1 MRPSRLHPARRLFL
15 GAVCASIV
23 SGAVA
28 CNAADIGN
36 YNNPNTSQ
44 LEGAPNAA
52 TVNTTV
58 AGVVAGSRAGAGA
71 WASTL
76 GVFGR
81 EIMNLD
87 GAEPRNV
94 LALLIGPLEPG
105 GFGTD
110 VGWSNSYR
118 NLRTAYTILNV
129 VDAVPDYTAAQKS
142 GVKGF
147 VKTFI
152 ALEYMNQLRVRDT
165 FGLVFDIPKDPIAQG
180 AFVTRDEAYTKTAA
194 LFDEAKTD
202 LAAAGTAFP
211 FTLTS
216 GFAGFNTPVTFLR
229 VNRGLKAR
237 LEVYRGRWTDALAA
251 LNESFINTAAP
262 TTASFATGVYHVFST
277 ASGDAVNPLFDP
289 TPRALVVVPEF
300 LTEARLRADGSRDL
314 RATSKAVVGTVTLA
328 TQGISSNVRP
338 TVYPTNV
345 SPIAIIRNEELI
357 LLRAE
362 ANIGLGNRAAAI
374 ADLNVVRTTAGG
386 LPPLASDFAGD
397 LVTELLYDRRYSLF
411 FEYGHRWVD
420 SRRYGRL
427 GDLRKQLA
435 THRVF
440 PLVPIPVDE
449 CSQRTAAPPRG
460 CVNVLGQ

>member
-1 MRPSRLHPARRLFL
+1 MTTFRHRQARTLLF
-15 GAVCASIV
+15 AAACASIV
-23 SGAVA
+23 A
-28 CNAADIGN
+28 CQSADIAN
-36 YNNPNTSQ
+36 FNSPNTSQ
-44 LEGAPNAA
+44 LEGSPNAA

-58 AGVVAGSRAGAGA
+58 AGVLAGSRSGAGT

-110 VGWSNSYR
+110 AGWSNSYR
-118 NLRTAYTILNV
+118 NLRTAYTILEV
-129 VDAVPDYTAAQKS
+129 VDAVPDYSAAQKS

-147 VKTFI
+147 VKTFM

-165 FGLVFDIPKDPIAQG
+165 FGLVFDVSKDPSVQG
-180 AFVTRDEAYTKTAA
+180 AFITREEANTKTAA

-211 FTLTS
+211 FTLTT
-216 GFAGFNTPVTFLR
+216 GFTGFNTPANFLR

-237 LEVYRGRWTDALAA
+237 LEVYRGRWADAITA
-251 LNESFINTAAP
+251 LNESFISTAAG
-262 TTASFATGVYHVFST
+262 TSAGFATGVYHVYST
-277 ASGDAVNPLFDP
+277 ASGDATNPLFDP
-289 TPRALVVVPEF
+289 APRAIVAVPEF
-300 LTEARLRADGSRDL
+300 LTEARLRTDGSRDL
-314 RATSKAVVGTVTLA
+314 RATSKAVVGTVNLA

-338 TVYPTNV
+338 IVYPTNV
-345 SPIAIIRNEELI
+345 TSIPIIRNEELI

-374 ADLNVVRTTAGG
+374 ADLNFVRTNAGG
-386 LPPLASDFAGD
+386 LPALASDFSGD
-397 LVTELLYDRRYSLF
+397 LVTEMLYDRRYSLF

-420 SRRYGRL
+420 ARRYGRL
-427 GDLRKQLA
+427 GELKKQLSS
-435 THRVF
+435 HRVF

-449 CSQRTAAPPRG
+449 CNQRLAAPPKG
-460 CVNVLGQ
+460 CVNVLGG

>member
-1 MRPSRLHPARRLFL
+1 MLFV
-15 GAVCASIV
+15 AACS
-23 SGAVA
+23 SAVA
-28 CNAADIGN
+28 CSAADIAN
-36 YNNPNTSQ
+36 YNSPNTSQ
-44 LEGAPNAA
+44 LEGSPNAA

-58 AGVVAGSRAGAGA
+58 AGVIAGSRAGAGT

-76 GVFGR
+76 GIFGR

-110 VGWSNSYR
+110 AGWSNSYR
-118 NLRTAYTILNV
+118 NLRTAYTILDV

-147 VKTFI
+147 VKTFM

-165 FGLVFDIPKDPIAQG
+165 FGLVFDVPKDPTAQG
-180 AFVTRDEAYTKTAA
+180 AFITRDEAYTKTAA
-194 LFDEAKTD
+194 LFDEARTD

-211 FTLTS
+211 FTLTT
-216 GFAGFNTPVTFLR
+216 GFTGFNTPANFLR

-237 LEVYRGRWTDALAA
+237 LEVYRGRWADALTA
-251 LNESFINTAAP
+251 LNESFISTAAG
-262 TTASFATGVYHVFST
+262 TTAGFATGVYHVYST
-277 ASGDAVNPLFDP
+277 ASGDATNPLFDP
-289 TPRALVVVPEF
+289 APRAIVVVPEF
-300 LTEARLRADGSRDL
+300 LTEARLRTDGSRDL
-314 RATSKAVVGTVTLA
+314 RATGKAVVGTVNLA

-338 TVYPTNV
+338 IVYPTNV
-345 SPIAIIRNEELI
+345 TSIPIIRNEELI

-374 ADLNVVRTTAGG
+374 ADLNFVRTNAGG
-386 LPPLASDFAGD
+386 LPALASDFSGD

-420 SRRYGRL
+420 SRRYNRL
-427 GDLRKQLA
+427 GDLRKQLP

-449 CSQRTAAPPRG
+449 CNQRLAATPKG
-460 CVNVLGQ
+460 CVNVLGG

>member
-1 MRPSRLHPARRLFL
+1 MTTSRHRQARTMLFV
-15 GAVCASIV
+15 AACAS
-23 SGAVA
+23 AVA
-28 CNAADIGN
+28 CSAADIAN
-36 YNNPNTSQ
+36 YNSPNTSQ
-44 LEGAPNAA
+44 LEGSPNAA

-58 AGVVAGSRAGAGA
+58 AGVIAGSRAGAGT

-76 GVFGR
+76 GIFGR

-110 VGWSNSYR
+110 AGWSNSYR
-118 NLRTAYTILNV
+118 NLRTAYTILDV

-147 VKTFI
+147 VKTFM

-165 FGLVFDIPKDPIAQG
+165 FGLVFDVPKDPTAQG
-180 AFVTRDEAYTKTAA
+180 AFITRDEAYTKTAA
-194 LFDEAKTD
+194 LFDEARTD

-211 FTLTS
+211 FTLTT
-216 GFAGFNTPVTFLR
+216 GFTGFNTPANFLR

-237 LEVYRGRWTDALAA
+237 LEVYRGRWADALTA
-251 LNESFINTAAP
+251 LNESFISTAAG
-262 TTASFATGVYHVFST
+262 TTAGFATGVYHVYST
-277 ASGDAVNPLFDP
+277 ASGDATNPLFDP
-289 TPRALVVVPEF
+289 APRAIVVVPEF
-300 LTEARLRADGSRDL
+300 LTEARLRTDGSRDL
-314 RATSKAVVGTVTLA
+314 RATGKAVVGTVNLA

-338 TVYPTNV
+338 IVYPTNV
-345 SPIAIIRNEELI
+345 TSIPIVRNEELI

-374 ADLNVVRTTAGG
+374 ADLNFVRTNAGG
-386 LPPLASDFAGD
+386 LPALASDFAGD

-420 SRRYGRL
+420 ARRYNRL
-427 GDLRKQLA
+427 GELRKQLP

-449 CSQRTAAPPRG
+449 CNQRLAATPKG
-460 CVNVLGQ
+460 CVNVLGG

>member
-1 MRPSRLHPARRLFL
+1 MTTSRHRQARTLCFA
-15 GAVCASIV
+15 AVCATV
-23 SGAVA
+23 VA
-28 CNAADIGN
+28 CNSADIAN
-36 YNNPNTSQ
+36 FNNPNTSQ

-58 AGVVAGSRAGAGA
+58 AGVIAGSRVGAGT
-71 WASTL
+71 WAGTL
-76 GVFGR
+76 GIFGR
-81 EIMNLD
+81 EVMNLD

-110 VGWSNSYR
+110 AGWSNSYR

-147 VKTFI
+147 VKTFM

-165 FGLVFDIPKDPIAQG
+165 FGLVFDVPKDPIAQG
-180 AFVTRDEAYTKTAA
+180 AFITRDEAYTKTAA
-194 LFDEAKTD
+194 LFDEARTD

-216 GFAGFNTPVTFLR
+216 GFAGFNTPATFVR

-237 LEVYRGRWTDALAA
+237 LETYRGRWADALTAV
-251 LNESFINTAAP
+251 NESFISTAAATP
-262 TTASFATGVYHVFST
+262 ASFATGVYHVFST

-289 TPRALVVVPEF
+289 IPRAFVAVPEF

-314 RATSKAVVGTVTLA
+314 RATSKAVVGTITLA

-345 SPIAIIRNEELI
+345 TPIPIIRNEELI
-357 LLRAE
+357 LIRAE

-374 ADLNVVRTTAGG
+374 ADLNFVRTNVGG
-386 LPPLASDFAGD
+386 LPAIAADFAGD
-397 LVTELLYDRRYSLF
+397 LVTELLYERRYSLF

-420 SRRYGRL
+420 ARRYNRL
-427 GDLRKQLA
+427 GELRKQLP
-435 THRVF
+435 THRIF

-449 CSQRTAAPPRG
+449 CNQRTAATPRG

>member
-1 MRPSRLHPARRLFL
+1 LF
-15 GAVCASIV
+15 AAACASV
-23 SGAVA
+23 VA
-28 CNAADIGN
+28 CQSADIAN
-36 YNNPNTSQ
+36 FNSPNTSQ
-44 LEGAPNAA
+44 LEGSPNAA

-58 AGVVAGSRAGAGA
+58 AGVLAGSRSGAGT

-76 GVFGR
+76 GIFGR

-110 VGWSNSYR
+110 AGWSNSYR
-118 NLRTAYTILNV
+118 NLRTAYTILDV

-147 VKTFI
+147 VKTFM

-165 FGLVFDIPKDPIAQG
+165 FGLVFDVSKDPTVQG
-180 AFVTRDEAYTKTAA
+180 AFITREEAYTKTAA
-194 LFDEAKTD
+194 LFDEARTD

-211 FTLTS
+211 FTLTT
-216 GFAGFNTPVTFLR
+216 GFTGFNTPANFVR

-237 LEVYRGRWTDALAA
+237 LEVYRGRWADALTA
-251 LNESFINTAAP
+251 LNESFVSTAAG
-262 TTASFATGVYHVFST
+262 TTAGFATGVYHVYST
-277 ASGDAVNPLFDP
+277 ASGDATNPLFDP
-289 TPRALVVVPEF
+289 APRAIVAVPEF
-300 LTEARLRADGSRDL
+300 LTEARLRTDGSRDL
-314 RATSKAVVGTVTLA
+314 RATTKAVVGTVNLA

-338 TVYPTNV
+338 IVYPTNV
-345 SPIAIIRNEELI
+345 TSIPIIRNEELI

-362 ANIGLGNRAAAI
+362 AYLGLGNRAAAI
-374 ADLNVVRTTAGG
+374 ADLNFVRTNAGG
-386 LPPLASDFAGD
+386 LSALAADFSGD

-420 SRRYGRL
+420 SRRYNRL
-427 GDLRKQLA
+427 GDLRKQLPS
-435 THRVF
+435 HRIF

-449 CSQRTAAPPRG
+449 CNQRLAAPPKG
-460 CVNVLGQ
+460 CVNVLGG

>member
-1 MRPSRLHPARRLFL
+1 MTTFRHRQARTLLF
-15 GAVCASIV
+15 AAACASV
-23 SGAVA
+23 VA
-28 CNAADIGN
+28 CQSADIAN
-36 YNNPNTSQ
+36 FNSPNTSQ
-44 LEGAPNAA
+44 LEGSPNAA

-58 AGVVAGSRAGAGA
+58 AGVIAGSRSGAGT

-76 GVFGR
+76 GIFGR

-110 VGWSNSYR
+110 AGWSNSYR
-118 NLRTAYTILNV
+118 NLRTAYTILDV

-147 VKTFI
+147 VKTFM

-165 FGLVFDIPKDPIAQG
+165 FGLVFDVSKDPTVQG
-180 AFVTRDEAYTKTAA
+180 AFITREEAYTKTAA
-194 LFDEAKTD
+194 LFDEARTD

-211 FTLTS
+211 FTLTT
-216 GFAGFNTPVTFLR
+216 GFTGFNTPANFVR

-237 LEVYRGRWTDALAA
+237 LEVYRGRWADALTA
-251 LNESFINTAAP
+251 LNESFVSTAAG
-262 TTASFATGVYHVFST
+262 TTAGFATGVYHVYST
-277 ASGDAVNPLFDP
+277 ASGDATNPLFDP
-289 TPRALVVVPEF
+289 APRAIVAVPEF
-300 LTEARLRADGSRDL
+300 LTEARLRTDGSRDL
-314 RATSKAVVGTVTLA
+314 RATTKAVVGTVNLA

-338 TVYPTNV
+338 IVYPTNV
-345 SPIAIIRNEELI
+345 TSIPIIRNEELI

-362 ANIGLGNRAAAI
+362 AYLGLGNRAAAI
-374 ADLNVVRTTAGG
+374 ADLNFVRTNAGG
-386 LPPLASDFAGD
+386 LSALAADFSGD

-420 SRRYGRL
+420 SRRYNRL
-427 GDLRKQLA
+427 GDLRKQLPS
-435 THRVF
+435 HRIF

-449 CSQRTAAPPRG
+449 CNQRLAAPPKG
-460 CVNVLGQ
+460 CVNVLGG

>member
-1 MRPSRLHPARRLFL
+1 MTTFRHRQARTLLF
-15 GAVCASIV
+15 AAACASIV
-23 SGAVA
+23 A
-28 CNAADIGN
+28 CNSADIAN
-36 YNNPNTSQ
+36 FNSPNTSQ
-44 LEGAPNAA
+44 LDGAPNAA

-58 AGVVAGSRAGAGA
+58 AGVLAGSRAGAGT

-76 GVFGR
+76 GIFGR

-110 VGWSNSYR
+110 AGWSNSYR
-118 NLRTAYTILNV
+118 NLRTAYTILDV

-147 VKTFI
+147 VKTFM

-165 FGLVFDIPKDPIAQG
+165 FGLVFDVSKDPTVQG
-180 AFVTRDEAYTKTAA
+180 AFITRDEAYTKTAA

-211 FTLTS
+211 FTLTT
-216 GFAGFNTPVTFLR
+216 GFTGFNTPANFLR

-237 LEVYRGRWTDALAA
+237 LDVYRGRWADALTA
-251 LNESFINTAAP
+251 LNESFISTAAG
-262 TTASFATGVYHVFST
+262 TTASFATGVYHVYST
-277 ASGDAVNPLFDP
+277 ASGDATNPLFDP
-289 TPRALVVVPEF
+289 APRAIVVVPEF
-300 LTEARLRADGSRDL
+300 LTEARLRTDGSRDL
-314 RATSKAVVGTVTLA
+314 RATAKAVVGTVNLA

-338 TVYPTNV
+338 IVYPTNV
-345 SPIAIIRNEELI
+345 TSVPIIRNEELV

-362 ANIGLGNRAAAI
+362 ANIGLGSRAAAI
-374 ADLNVVRTTAGG
+374 ADLNFVRTNAGG
-386 LPPLASDFAGD
+386 LPALASDFAGD

-420 SRRYGRL
+420 ARRYNRL
-427 GDLRKQLA
+427 GELRKQLP

-449 CSQRTAAPPRG
+449 CNQRLAAPPKG
-460 CVNVLGQ
+460 CVNVLGG

>member
-1 MRPSRLHPARRLFL
+1 MTTSRHCQARALLF
-15 GAVCASIV
+15 AAACASLF
-23 SGAVA
+23 A
-28 CNAADIGN
+28 CSAADIAN
-36 YNNPNTSQ
+36 FNSPNTSQ

-58 AGVVAGSRAGAGA
+58 AGVLAGSRAGAGT

-105 GFGTD
+105 GFGVE

-118 NLRTAYTILNV
+118 NLRTASTILDV

-147 VKTFI
+147 VKTFM

-165 FGLVFDIPKDPIAQG
+165 FGIVFDIPRDPTELGVFI
-180 AFVTRDEAYTKTAA
+180 TRDEAYTKTAA
-194 LFDEAKTD
+194 LFDEAKAD
-202 LAAAGTAFP
+202 LAAAGGAFP
-211 FTLTS
+211 FALTT
-216 GFAGFNTPVTFLR
+216 GFAGFNTPTTFLR

-237 LEVYRGRWTDALAA
+237 LEVYRGRWTDALSA
-251 LNESFINTAAP
+251 LSESFISTAAGTP
-262 TTASFATGVYHVFST
+262 ASFATGVYHVYST
-277 ASGDAVNPLFDP
+277 SSGDAANPLYDP

-300 LTEARLRADGSRDL
+300 LNDARLRSDGSRDL
-314 RATSKAVVGTVTLA
+314 RASGKVVVGTVTLA

-338 TVYPTNV
+338 TLYPTNV
-345 SPIAIIRNEELI
+345 TPLPIIRNEELI

-362 ANIGLGNRAAAI
+362 ANIGLGNREAAI
-374 ADLNVVRTTAGG
+374 ADLNFVRTNAGG
-386 LPPLASDFAGD
+386 LPALASGFSGD
-397 LVTELLYDRRYSLF
+397 LITELLYDRRYSLF

-427 GDLRKQLA
+427 GNLVKQLP

-449 CSQRTAAPPRG
+449 CNQRSAALPKG
-460 CVNVLGQ
+460 CVNVSGQ

>member
-1 MRPSRLHPARRLFL
+1 MTTPRHRQARTLVF
-15 GAVCASIV
+15 AAACASV
-23 SGAVA
+23 VA
-28 CNAADIGN
+28 CRSADIAN
-36 YNNPNTSQ
+36 FNSPNTSQ
-44 LEGAPNAA
+44 LEGSPNAA

-58 AGVVAGSRAGAGA
+58 AGVLAGARAGAGT

-110 VGWSNSYR
+110 AGWSNSYR
-118 NLRTAYTILNV
+118 NLRTAYTILDV

-147 VKTFI
+147 VKTFM
-152 ALEYMNQLRVRDT
+152 ALEYLHQLRVRDT
-165 FGLVFDIPKDPIAQG
+165 FGLVFDVAKDPTVQG
-180 AFVTRDEAYTKTAA
+180 AFITREEAYTKTAA
-194 LFDEAKTD
+194 LFDEARTD

-211 FTLTS
+211 FALTT
-216 GFAGFNTPVTFLR
+216 GFTGFNTPASFLR
-229 VNRGLKAR
+229 VNRGFKAR
-237 LEVYRGRWTDALAA
+237 LEVYRGRWADAITA
-251 LNESFINTAAP
+251 LNESFISTAAG
-262 TTASFATGVYHVFST
+262 TTAGFATGVYHVYSI

-289 TPRALVVVPEF
+289 APRAIVAVPEF
-300 LTEARLRADGSRDL
+300 LAEARLRTDGSRDL
-314 RATSKAVVGTVTLA
+314 RATAKAVVGTVNLA

-338 TVYPTNV
+338 IVYPTNV
-345 SPIAIIRNEELI
+345 TPVAIIRNEELI

-374 ADLNVVRTTAGG
+374 ADLNFVRTNAGG
-386 LPPLASDFAGD
+386 LPALASDFAGD
-397 LVTELLYDRRYSLF
+397 LVTEVLYDRRYSLF

-420 SRRYGRL
+420 ARRYGRL
-427 GDLRKQLA
+427 GELRKQLP

-440 PLVPIPVDE
+440 PRVPIPVDE
-449 CSQRTAAPPRG
+449 CNQRLAAPPRG

>member
-1 MRPSRLHPARRLFL
+1 MTTFRHRQARTLLF
-15 GAVCASIV
+15 AAACAGI
-23 SGAVA
+23 VA
-28 CNAADIGN
+28 CNSADIAN
-36 YNNPNTSQ
+36 FNSPNTSQ
-44 LEGAPNAA
+44 LEGSPNAA

-58 AGVVAGSRAGAGA
+58 AGVLGGARAGAGT

-76 GVFGR
+76 GIFGR

-110 VGWSNSYR
+110 AGWSNSYR
-118 NLRTAYTILNV
+118 NLRTAYTILDV
-129 VDAVPDYTAAQKS
+129 VDVVPDYTAAQKS

-147 VKTFI
+147 VKTFM

-165 FGLVFDIPKDPIAQG
+165 FGLVFDVSKDPTIQG
-180 AFVTRDEAYTKTAA
+180 AFISRDEAYTKTAA
-194 LFDEAKTD
+194 LFDEARTD

-216 GFAGFNTPVTFLR
+216 GFTGFNTPVTFLR

-237 LEVYRGRWTDALAA
+237 LDVYRGRWADALTA
-251 LNESFINTAAP
+251 LNESFISTSANTAAG
-262 TTASFATGVYHVFST
+262 FATGVYHVYST
-277 ASGDAVNPLFDP
+277 ASGDATNPLFDP
-289 TPRALVVVPEF
+289 APRAIVAVPEF
-300 LTEARLRADGSRDL
+300 LTEARLRTDGSRDL
-314 RATSKAVVGTVTLA
+314 RATSKAVVGTVNLA
-328 TQGISSNVRP
+328 TQSISSNVRP

-345 SPIAIIRNEELI
+345 APIPIIRNEELI

-374 ADLNVVRTTAGG
+374 ADLNVVRTNAGG
-386 LPPLASDFAGD
+386 LPALASDFSGD
-397 LVTELLYDRRYSLF
+397 LVTEVLYDRRYSLF

-420 SRRYGRL
+420 ARRYGRL
-427 GDLRKQLA
+427 GELRKQLS

-449 CSQRTAAPPRG
+449 CNQRLAAQPKG
-460 CVNVLGQ
+460 CVNVSGQ

>member
-1 MRPSRLHPARRLFL
+1 MTTFRHRQARTLLFV
-15 GAVCASIV
+15 AACASIV
-23 SGAVA
+23 A
-28 CNAADIGN
+28 CQSADIAN
-36 YNNPNTSQ
+36 FNSPNTSQ
-44 LEGAPNAA
+44 LEGSPNAA

-58 AGVVAGSRAGAGA
+58 AGVIAGSRSGAGT

-76 GVFGR
+76 GIFGR

-110 VGWSNSYR
+110 AGWSNSYR
-118 NLRTAYTILNV
+118 NLRTAYTILDV

-147 VKTFI
+147 VKTFM

-165 FGLVFDIPKDPIAQG
+165 FGLVFDVSKDPTVQG
-180 AFVTRDEAYTKTAA
+180 AFITREEAYTKTAA
-194 LFDEAKTD
+194 LFDEARTD

-211 FTLTS
+211 FTLTT
-216 GFAGFNTPVTFLR
+216 GFTGFNTPANFVR

-237 LEVYRGRWTDALAA
+237 LEVYRGRWADALTA
-251 LNESFINTAAP
+251 LNESFVSTAAG
-262 TTASFATGVYHVFST
+262 TTAGFATGVYHVYST
-277 ASGDAVNPLFDP
+277 ASGDATNPLFDP
-289 TPRALVVVPEF
+289 APRAIVAVPEF
-300 LTEARLRADGSRDL
+300 LTEARLRTDGSRDL
-314 RATSKAVVGTVTLA
+314 RATTKAVVGTVNLA

-338 TVYPTNV
+338 IVYPTNV
-345 SPIAIIRNEELI
+345 TSIPIIRNEELI

-362 ANIGLGNRAAAI
+362 AYLGLGNRAAAI
-374 ADLNVVRTTAGG
+374 ADLNFVRTNAGG
-386 LPPLASDFAGD
+386 LSALAADFSGD

-420 SRRYGRL
+420 SRRYNRL
-427 GDLRKQLA
+427 GDLRKQLPS
-435 THRVF
+435 HRIF

-449 CSQRTAAPPRG
+449 CNQRLAAPPKG
-460 CVNVLGQ
+460 CVNVLGG

>member
-1 MRPSRLHPARRLFL
+1 MTTFRHRQARTLLF
-15 GAVCASIV
+15 AAACASV
-23 SGAVA
+23 VA
-28 CNAADIGN
+28 CQSADIAN
-36 YNNPNTSQ
+36 FNSPNTSQ
-44 LEGAPNAA
+44 LEGSPNAA

-58 AGVVAGSRAGAGA
+58 AGVLAGSRSGAGT

-110 VGWSNSYR
+110 AGWSNSYR
-118 NLRTAYTILNV
+118 NLRTAYTILDV
-129 VDAVPDYTAAQKS
+129 VDAVPDYTVAQKN

-147 VKTFI
+147 VKTFM

-165 FGLVFDIPKDPIAQG
+165 FGLVFDVSKDPTVQG
-180 AFVTRDEAYTKTAA
+180 AFITREEAYTKTAA

-211 FTLTS
+211 FTLTT
-216 GFAGFNTPVTFLR
+216 GFTGFSTPATFLR

-237 LEVYRGRWTDALAA
+237 LEVYRGRWADALTA
-251 LNESFINTAAP
+251 LNESFISTAAG
-262 TTASFATGVYHVFST
+262 TTAGFATGVYHVYST
-277 ASGDAVNPLFDP
+277 ASGDATNPLFDP
-289 TPRALVVVPEF
+289 APRAIVAVPEF
-300 LTEARLRADGSRDL
+300 LTEARLRTDGSRDL
-314 RATSKAVVGTVTLA
+314 RATTKAVVGTVNLA

-338 TVYPTNV
+338 IVYPTNV
-345 SPIAIIRNEELI
+345 TSIPIIRNEELI

-374 ADLNVVRTTAGG
+374 ADLNFVRTNAGG
-386 LPPLASDFAGD
+386 LPALASDFSGD
-397 LVTELLYDRRYSLF
+397 LVTEMLYDRRYSLF

-420 SRRYGRL
+420 ARRYNRL
-427 GDLRKQLA
+427 GELKKQLPS
-435 THRVF
+435 HRVF

-449 CSQRTAAPPRG
+449 CNQRLAAPPKG
-460 CVNVLGQ
+460 CVNVLGG

>member
-1 MRPSRLHPARRLFL
+1 MTTFRHRQARTLLF
-15 GAVCASIV
+15 AAACATV
-23 SGAVA
+23 VA
-28 CNAADIGN
+28 CQSADIAN
-36 YNNPNTSQ
+36 FNSPNTSQ
-44 LEGAPNAA
+44 LEGSPNAA
-52 TVNTTV
+52 TINTTV
-58 AGVVAGSRAGAGA
+58 AGVLAGSRAGAGT

-76 GVFGR
+76 GIFGR

-118 NLRTAYTILNV
+118 NLRTAYTILDV
-129 VDAVPDYTAAQKS
+129 IDAVPDYSAAQKS

-147 VKTFI
+147 VKTFM

-165 FGLVFDIPKDPIAQG
+165 FGLVFDVSKDPTVQG
-180 AFVTRDEAYTKTAA
+180 AFITRDEAYTKTAA
-194 LFDEAKTD
+194 LFDEARTD

-211 FTLTS
+211 FTLTT
-216 GFAGFNTPVTFLR
+216 GFTGFNTPATFLR

-237 LEVYRGRWTDALAA
+237 LEVYRGRWADALTA
-251 LNESFINTAAP
+251 LNESFISTAAG
-262 TTASFATGVYHVFST
+262 TTAGFATGVYHVYNT

-289 TPRALVVVPEF
+289 APRAIVAVPEF

-314 RATSKAVVGTVTLA
+314 RATTKAVVGTVNLA

-338 TVYPTNV
+338 IVYPTNV
-345 SPIAIIRNEELI
+345 TSIPIIRNEELV

-374 ADLNVVRTTAGG
+374 ADLNFVRTNAGG
-386 LPPLASDFAGD
+386 LPALASDFAGD

-420 SRRYGRL
+420 ARRYNRL
-427 GDLRKQLA
+427 GELRKQLP

-449 CSQRTAAPPRG
+449 CNQRLATPPRG
-460 CVNVLGQ
+460 CVNVLGG

>member
-1 MRPSRLHPARRLFL
+1 MLFV
-15 GAVCASIV
+15 AACAS
-23 SGAVA
+23 AVA
-28 CNAADIGN
+28 CSAADIAN
-36 YNNPNTSQ
+36 YNSPNTSQ
-44 LEGAPNAA
+44 LEGSPNAA

-58 AGVVAGSRAGAGA
+58 AGVIAGSRAGAGT

-76 GVFGR
+76 GIFGR

-110 VGWSNSYR
+110 AGWSNSYR
-118 NLRTAYTILNV
+118 NLRTAYTILDV

-147 VKTFI
+147 VKTFM

-165 FGLVFDIPKDPIAQG
+165 FGLVFDVPKDPTAQG
-180 AFVTRDEAYTKTAA
+180 AFITRDEAYTKTAA
-194 LFDEAKTD
+194 LFDEARTD

-211 FTLTS
+211 FTLTT
-216 GFAGFNTPVTFLR
+216 GFTGFNTPANFLR

-237 LEVYRGRWTDALAA
+237 LEVYRGRWADALTA
-251 LNESFINTAAP
+251 LNESFISTAAG
-262 TTASFATGVYHVFST
+262 TTAGFATGVYHVYST
-277 ASGDAVNPLFDP
+277 ASGDATNPLFDP
-289 TPRALVVVPEF
+289 APRAIVVVPEF
-300 LTEARLRADGSRDL
+300 LTEARLRTDGSRDL
-314 RATSKAVVGTVTLA
+314 RATGKAVVGTVNLA

-338 TVYPTNV
+338 IVYPTNV
-345 SPIAIIRNEELI
+345 TSIPIIRNEELI

-374 ADLNVVRTTAGG
+374 ADLNFVRTNAGG
-386 LPPLASDFAGD
+386 LPALASDFSGD

-420 SRRYGRL
+420 SRRYNRL
-427 GDLRKQLA
+427 GDLRKQLP

-449 CSQRTAAPPRG
+449 CNQRLAATPKG
-460 CVNVLGQ
+460 CVNVLGG